1 MQKKIKDTSKHISN
15 TVKAY
20 SKQYMKTNILFL
32 SFVLTSVLNAML
44 LRYLTVKNYFDIF
57 PILADLAVVVM
68 VGAFGYFFKPKN
80 QFKYFATCSIFFT
93 VLCVINSMY
102 YTNYLSFASLSLL
115 QTSLQIVDVAD
126 AVVENVMEIKDFCY
140 LWQLLAMI
148 FVNQSLKRRKYY
160 GQIIRINRHNINSG
174 GEIKYVG
181 EI

>member
-15 TVKAY
+15 KVKAY

-126 AVVENVMEIKDFCY
+126 AVV
-140 LWQLLAMI
+140 
-148 FVNQSLKRRKYY
+148 
-160 GQIIRINRHNINSG
+160 
-174 GEIKYVG
+174 
-181 EI
+181 